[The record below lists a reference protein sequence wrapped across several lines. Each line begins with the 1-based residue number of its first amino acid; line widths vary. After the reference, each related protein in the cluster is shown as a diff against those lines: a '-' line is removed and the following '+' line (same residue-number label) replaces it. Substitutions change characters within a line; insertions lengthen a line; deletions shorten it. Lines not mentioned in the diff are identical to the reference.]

1 MILSWLKKK
10 DIDVALLLPMI
21 AGVVI
26 FWLFFSMLG
35 VSLAA
40 EELMSIS
47 KGTGFLIG
55 AGVSLFAL
63 CFIWLVTVGDD
74 GDSYGYFVISFI
86 LLLLLNGLLAI
97 FIFNIEVPV
106 LPWIAVGVIA
116 FILME
121 LLYWIDD
128 EVPGKKKSKFWFS
141 VYKKFDALA
150 DVLLIFLV
158 AEAIALAWTYIKWEW
173 VLWLLNTILGVLI
186 QVAVAMIVTAAIIAA
201 LYGYIKLNQLKY
213 GKDEKPKKK
222 KKGRGKK

>member
-10 DIDVALLLPMI
+10 DIEFTGVVYFLAMACIFILISTILPMAI
-21 AGVVI
+21 STSESEMTMGGAFLMGI
-26 FWLFFSMLG
+26 LIHLLFFL
-35 VSLAA
+35 
-40 EELMSIS
+40 
-47 KGTGFLIG
+47 LIG
-55 AGVSLFAL
+55 GSRAGSDEDLAPYILIYFIIAFILSAIIGIFAL
-63 CFIWLVTVGDD
+63 
-74 GDSYGYFVISFI
+74 
-86 LLLLLNGLLAI
+86 
-97 FIFNIEVPV
+97 NIEVPV